1 MKETDG
7 AHDDKQMGSASGMR
21 ALRYVTADVFTD
33 KPFSGNP
40 LAVVFGAEGLST
52 DTLQAITREFN
63 YSETVFVFAP
73 GDASRGS
80 DPRSPTTRDV
90 RIFTP
95 ARELPFAGHPTIGC
109 AHALVA
115 IGEIE
120 VSGSEVTVV
129 LGEGVG
135 PVPVRVRLEGS
146 KPVHAQL
153 TTAQRPEER
162 YDVPSIEQLAEVL
175 SLAPSDFVGDELP
188 PVGVSCGI
196 PFLIVPLRHSDAVRR
211 ARVVTAKWEEHL
223 SKAWASEPM
232 VFAMRSRDNNSDLN
246 GGVKS
251 GLASATARDT
261 GIDAESEALRGCDIH
276 ARVFVPGLSVPEDPA
291 TGSANACLAAYLAA
305 RVADNSDTEFKAET
319 TRADRVL
326 SWEVAQGIEMGRP
339 SRLSI
344 EATVANGVVES
355 IRVGGAT
362 VLVSQGTM
370 RIPE

>member
-1 MKETDG
+1 
-7 AHDDKQMGSASGMR
+7 MR
-21 ALRYVTADVFTD
+21 TLRYVTADVFTD

-52 DTLQAITREFN
+52 ETLQAITREFN

-73 GDASRGS
+73 GEAGHNKSSVMAVGAPLSHHSNSPIGS
-80 DPRSPTTRDV
+80 DGSNITRDV

-120 VSGSEVTVV
+120 ASGSEVTVV

-135 PVPVRVRLEGS
+135 PVPVRVTLEGG

-153 TTAQRPEER
+153 TTAQPPEER
-162 YDVPSIEQLAEVL
+162 HDVPLIEQLAEVL
-175 SLAPSDFVGDELP
+175 SLAPSDFVGAELP
-188 PVGVSCGI
+188 PAGVSCGI
-196 PFLIVPLRHSDAVRR
+196 PFLIIPLRSSDAVRR
-211 ARVVTAKWEEHL
+211 ARVATAAWEKHL
-223 SKAWASEPM
+223 SSAWASEPM
-232 VFAMRSRDNNSDLN
+232 VFAMTSPDDGDGNS
-246 GGVKS
+246 GAKIG
-251 GLASATARDT
+251 ASIDTRHDAAR
-261 GIDAESEALRGCDIH
+261 GALRGCDIH

-305 RVADNSDTEFKAET
+305 RVDKPSVGGNQADSATAG
-319 TRADRVL
+319 RVL
-326 SWEVAQGIEMGRP
+326 TWEVAQGVEMGRP

-344 EATVANGVVES
+344 EATLRDGAIES
-355 IRVGGAT
+355 IRVGGAS
-362 VLVSQGTM
+362 VLVSRGTM
-370 RIPE
+370 TIPE